1 MARKSPTNAVARVSV
16 VLSTKASTGVSL
28 LHYGEDDRIPN
39 PGDLLLV
46 SFLGDQGGI
55 EFAMLIPG
63 SRMGIVAAAAF
74 IALDDYEANKEW
86 LTAPAS
92 TPSGGWST
100 DQLDGRSKA
109 YRRTPAGIAA
119 RSKKVEAAGGG
130 A

>member
-1 MARKSPTNAVARVSV
+1 MVRKSPMNAVARVSV
-16 VLSTKASTGVSL
+16 VLSTKASTGVSF
-28 LHYGEDDRIPN
+28 LHYGEDSRIPN

-55 EFAMLIPG
+55 EFAVLIPG

-74 IALDDYEANKEW
+74 IALDDYEKNKEW

-100 DQLDGRSKA
+100 DQLDGRT
-109 YRRTPAGIAA
+109 RAA
-119 RSKKVEAAGGG
+119 RAKKSLAAGGG
-130 A
+130 GA

>member
-28 LHYGEDDRIPN
+28 LHYGEDPRIPN

-55 EFAMLIPG
+55 EFAVLIPG

-92 TPSGGWST
+92 TPSGGWSES
-100 DQLDGRSKA
+100 QLDGRSKA

-119 RSKKVEAAGGG
+119 RSKKVDAAGGG